1 VRDEAVPVSHHEH
14 DVDIEVPEGWSVTDD
29 GKMIEIEVETEDFM
43 EAVDLFNELAEI
55 AEDQM
60 HHPDFHIEEYN
71 QVRITSWSH
80 DVGGLSERDE
90 ELSQAITQV
99 LEKRDLL

>member
-1 VRDEAVPVSHHEH
+1 MAHHEH
-14 DVDIEVPEGWSVTDD
+14 DVDIEVPDGWTVTDD
-29 GKMIEIEVETEDFM
+29 GKMIEIEIETEDFI
-43 EAVDLFNELAEI
+43 EAVDLVNELAEI

-80 DVGGLSERDE
+80 DIGGLSDRDE
-90 ELSQAITQV
+90 ELASSITDV
-99 LEKRDLL
+99 LRKRDLV

>member
-1 VRDEAVPVSHHEH
+1 MAHHEH
-14 DVDIEVPEGWSVTDD
+14 DVDIEVPEGWTVTDD
-29 GKMIEIEVETEDFM
+29 GKMIEIEIETEDFI
-43 EAVDLFNELAEI
+43 EAVDLVNELAEI

-80 DVGGLSERDE
+80 DIGGLSDRDE
-90 ELSQAITQV
+90 ELASSITDV
-99 LEKRDLL
+99 LRKRDLV

>member
-1 VRDEAVPVSHHEH
+1 MTHHEH
-14 DVDIEVPEGWSVTDD
+14 DVDIEVPEGWTVTED
-29 GKMIEIEVETEDFM
+29 GKMIEIEIETEDFM

-60 HHPDFHIEEYN
+60 HHPDFHITEYN

-90 ELSQAITQV
+90 KLASSITDT
-99 LEKRDLL
+99 LTKRGLV

>member
-1 VRDEAVPVSHHEH
+1 MSHHTH

-29 GKMIEIEVETEDFM
+29 GKMIEIEIETEDFL

-60 HHPDFHIEEYN
+60 HHPDFHITEYN

-80 DVGGLSERDE
+80 DVGGLSDRDE
-90 ELSQAITQV
+90 ALAQRITDT
-99 LEKRDLL
+99 LRKRDLV

>member
-1 VRDEAVPVSHHEH
+1 MAHHEH
-14 DVDIEVPEGWSVTDD
+14 DVDIEVPEGWTVTDD
-29 GKMIEIEVETEDFM
+29 GKMIEIEIETEDFI
-43 EAVDLFNELAEI
+43 EAVDLVNELAEI

-80 DVGGLSERDE
+80 DIGGLSDRDE
-90 ELSQAITQV
+90 ELAGSITDV
-99 LEKRDLL
+99 LRKRDLV

>member
-1 VRDEAVPVSHHEH
+1 MAHHEH
-14 DVDIEVPEGWSVTDD
+14 DVGIEVPEGWTVTDER
-29 GKMIEIEVETEDFM
+29 KMIEIEVSTEDFL

-60 HHPDFHIEEYN
+60 HHPDFHITEYN

-80 DVGGLSERDE
+80 DIGGLSERDE
-90 ELSQAITQV
+90 KLASSITDV
-99 LEKRDLL
+99 LRKRDLV